1 MIRFSGNWA
10 SFLPFAGSIVL
21 TKVKNFLSKIWPYV
35 QSWLSFWGGQCEGEW
50 RLKSFWL
57 QIAWQTSHF
66 FHWEMHLER
75 VVAINLKC
83 NGFKCNIFKYLS
95 LRKYKGRYEITNE
108 DTKSKFNQWTHPGQ
122 YILLTL
128 LLFVIRKRMILNQF
142 TYLVQ
147 LPVRRGQSGF
157 QYTKLMK

>member
-83 NGFKCNIFKYLS
+83 NGFQMQYFQILESEKIQRKIRNYEWGYKIKIQSMNLS
-95 LRKYKGRYEITNE
+95 RSVHSSDSLTFRNKETN
-108 DTKSKFNQWTHPGQ
+108 DS
-122 YILLTL
+122 
-128 LLFVIRKRMILNQF
+128 
-142 TYLVQ
+142 
-147 LPVRRGQSGF
+147 
-157 QYTKLMK
+157 